1 MLGRSRRGA
10 FVCGVMGVLLADMAT
25 AVVNW
30 HRGIDQQLVLG
41 GAGIADAVV
50 IAGVLAVLL
59 AELIGEIVERIVRR
73 RAEAKEGERS

>member
-1 MLGRSRRGA
+1 M
-10 FVCGVMGVLLADMAT
+10 CGVLGVLLADIAT

-30 HRGIDQQLVLG
+30 SRGIDQQLVLG

-59 AELIGEIVERIVRR
+59 AELVGEIVARITRR
-73 RAEAKEGERS
+73 RTAAKEGNRS